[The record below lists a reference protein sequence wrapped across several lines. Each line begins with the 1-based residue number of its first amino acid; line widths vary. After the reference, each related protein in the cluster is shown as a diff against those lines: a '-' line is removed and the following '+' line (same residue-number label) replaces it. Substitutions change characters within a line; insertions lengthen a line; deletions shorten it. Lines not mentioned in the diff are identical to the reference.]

1 MRNGVG
7 LSTNVLRRGQSRFE
21 VPPALSNRELSS
33 RVNKIHS

>member
-21 VPPALSNRELSS
+21 VPPALSNRELTS
-33 RVNKIHS
+33 RANKFHA